1 MAKIDIISDPI
12 CPWCFIGKTRLDRAL
27 EANPTHNFIVE
38 WHPYQLNPTMPK
50 KRYGQ
55 KRILG
60 NKVWWTGRSNKSL

>member
-27 EANPTHNFIVE
+27 EANPTHNFIIE

-50 KRYGQ
+50 K
-55 KRILG
+55 
-60 NKVWWTGRSNKSL
+60 VWTEENTWKQSLVDRKKQ